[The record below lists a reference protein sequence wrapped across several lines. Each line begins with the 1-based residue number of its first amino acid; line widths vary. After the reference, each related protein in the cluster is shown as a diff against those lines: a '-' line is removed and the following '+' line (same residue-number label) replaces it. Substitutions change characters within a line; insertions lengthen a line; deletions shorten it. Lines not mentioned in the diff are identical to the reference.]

1 MINFKQPG
9 DSVTRTAPSGGVTSG
24 TFYKIGQLL
33 MCAAADVA
41 ETLPFV
47 GKTTG
52 CFRAVPKATG
62 EAWAEGALLYWNN
75 STHKFTTTS
84 SGNVLAASADVAA
97 GSADTTGD
105 VRLNGIAAAD
115 S

>member
-9 DSVTRTAPSGGVTSG
+9 DSVTRTAPSGGVVSG

-47 GKTTG
+47 GKTLG
-52 CFRAVPKATG
+52 CFKAVPKTTS
-62 EAWAEGALLYWNN
+62 EAWTEGALLYWNN
-75 STHKFTTTS
+75 STKKFTTTS
-84 SGNVLAASADVAA
+84 SGNLLVGSADVAA
-97 GSADTTGD
+97 GASDTTGD
-105 VRLNGIAAAD
+105 VRLDGIARAD